1 MTTWQVPSREHRG
14 DWRGWDGEMCVIGN
28 GDFTFD
34 NRTPFVTIIACPT
47 TAEPTSSNAATPPTS
62 DQAQISSKGSPLTS
76 VTLSGEST
84 RTKTSRKPSTGH
96 RTSRSSLTSTSLQQA
111 AQTSYAPSC
120 ATQSKP
126 CWTRP
131 RSPTCGSSQ
140 TSPRTH
146 SAHTQD
152 QTW

>member
-1 MTTWQVPSREHRG
+1 MVG
-14 DWRGWDGEMCVIGN
+14 GEMRVSGN
-28 GDFTFD
+28 SDFTFD
-34 NRTPFVTIIACPT
+34 NRTPFVTITACPT
-47 TAEPTSSNAATPPTS
+47 IVEPTSSNAATPLTS

-76 VTLSGEST
+76 VNLSAEST
-84 RTKTSRKPSTGH
+84 RIQAFSKLLTGH
-96 RTSRSSLTSTSLQQA
+96 GTSRSSLTSTSPQQA

-131 RSPTCGSSQ
+131 QNPTCGSSPM
-140 TSPRTH
+140 SHRTH

-152 QTW
+152 QTWWQGGKTQSSVHPCQK